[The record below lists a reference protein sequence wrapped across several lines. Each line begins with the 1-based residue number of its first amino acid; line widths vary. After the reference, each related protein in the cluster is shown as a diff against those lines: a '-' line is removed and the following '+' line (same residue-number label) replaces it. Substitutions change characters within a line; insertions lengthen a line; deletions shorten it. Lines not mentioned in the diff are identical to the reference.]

1 LKTENRATNIVATSE
16 KIITTKSCSDKKKK
30 VKHTITSN
38 FGWLDRKIEEATVGL
53 RPEFSRDLHSISEEN
68 ALTIANY
75 ILAMRVE
82 INLSNT
88 YRWNNISILCKF
100 SSHHENKPFSDI
112 SRDDIIAFLD
122 SLRKPEASDPLHKW
136 IGTYNLYRINLL
148 RFFKWLYYP
157 DVEPDKRPRPKIIE
171 NIQQLKRK
179 EKSIYKP
186 TDLWTAEDDLLFV
199 KYCPSKRNK
208 CFHIMAYDT
217 GCRPHELLRLR
228 IKDIVF
234 KNRGDR
240 QYAEVLVNGKTGS
253 RHIPLI
259 DSIPY
264 IKDYLDHEHPQPGN
278 PDAILICGVGKSL
291 GRILATT
298 SLHKIYNHDYKKSYF
313 QKLLKNLNVP
323 PEDKQKIGELLKKPW
338 NPYIR
343 RHSALTEKSKIL
355 KEHTLRQ
362 FAGWTTG
369 SNMPQKYLHY
379 FGNEASES
387 LLEAYGIITKDQK
400 RSDALRPKQC
410 PNCNEPNKPDSKF
423 CAKCR
428 MVLTYDAYS
437 DTVEDIQ
444 IKDNEVKNL
453 KEQMAAMQEAQKEIL
468 DLLKDPIRLAEAVKA
483 H

>member
-1 LKTENRATNIVATSE
+1 M
-16 KIITTKSCSDKKKK
+16 
-30 VKHTITSN
+30 
-38 FGWLDRKIEEATVGL
+38 
-53 RPEFSRDLHSISEEN
+53 
-68 ALTIANY
+68 
-75 ILAMRVE
+75 AMRVE

-100 SSHHENKPFSDI
+100 SNQHENKPFGDI
-112 SRDDIIAFLD
+112 NRGDILAFLD
-122 SLRKPEASDPLHKW
+122 GLRKSEDNDPLHKW
-136 IGTYNLYRINLL
+136 IGTYNLYRITLL

-157 DVEPDKRPRPKIIE
+157 DVEPDKRPRPNIIE

-186 TDLWTAEDDLLFV
+186 TDLWTTEDDLLFL

-208 CFHIMAYDT
+208 CFHVMAYDT

-234 KNRGDR
+234 KNRVDR
-240 QYAEVLVNGKTGS
+240 QYAEVLVNGKSGS
-253 RHIPLI
+253 RQIPLI

-298 SLHKIYNHDYKKSYF
+298 SLHKIYNHDYKKSFF
-313 QKLLKNLNVP
+313 QKLLESPNVP
-323 PEDKQKIGELLKKPW
+323 SEDKQKIRELLKKPW
-338 NPYIR
+338 NPYVR

-362 FAGWTTG
+362 FAGWSTN

-387 LLEAYGIITKDQK
+387 
-400 RSDALRPKQC
+400 C
-410 PNCNEPNKPDSKF
+410 
-423 CAKCR
+423 
-428 MVLTYDAYS
+428 
-437 DTVEDIQ
+437 
-444 IKDNEVKNL
+444 
-453 KEQMAAMQEAQKEIL
+453 
-468 DLLKDPIRLAEAVKA
+468 
-483 H
+483 

>member
-1 LKTENRATNIVATSE
+1 MKIENSATNIAISSE
-16 KIITTKSCSDKKKK
+16 KIITTKSCSNKKKK
-30 VKHTITSN
+30 VKQIITSN
-38 FGWLDRKIEEATVGL
+38 FGWLDRKIEEATIGL

-75 ILAMRVE
+75 ILAMKVE
-82 INLSNT
+82 INLSNA
-88 YRWNNISILCKF
+88 YRWSNICILCKF
-100 SSHHENKPFSDI
+100 SNYHENRLFRDI
-112 SRDDIIAFLD
+112 NRNDILSFLD
-122 SLRKPEASDPLHKW
+122 SLRKPETSDPLHKW
-136 IGTYNLYRINLL
+136 IGTYNLYRVDLL

-157 DVEPDKRPRPKIIE
+157 DLEPDKRPRPKIIE

-179 EKSIYKP
+179 EKSIYRP
-186 TDLWTAEDDLLFV
+186 TDLWTVEDDLLFL
-199 KYCPSKRNK
+199 KYCPSKRIK
-208 CFHIMAYDT
+208 CFHVMAYDT
-217 GCRPHELLRLR
+217 GCRPHELLKLR

-253 RHIPLI
+253 RQIPLI

-278 PDAILICGVGKSL
+278 PDAILIIGVGKSL
-291 GRILATT
+291 GRVLGTT
-298 SLHKIYNHDYKKSYF
+298 SLHKIYNHDYKKSFF
-313 QKLLKNLNVP
+313 QKLLENPNLP
-323 PEDKQKIGELLKKPW
+323 SEDKYKIRELLKKPW

-400 RSDALRPKQC
+400 SSDVLKPKQC
-410 PNCNEPNKPDSKF
+410 PNCNEPNKPDGKF

-428 MVLTYDAYS
+428 MILSYGAYE
-437 DTVEDIQ
+437 DTVNNKLERDDAISILSDQ
-444 IKDNEVKNL
+444 VMKLMAEVQEL
-453 KEQMAAMQEAQKEIL
+453 KKV
-468 DLLKDPIRLAEAVKA
+468 R
-483 H
+483 